1 MDWINYDEN
10 IWHPFTQ
17 HALEKNRIAITHG
30 KDSLLYD
37 VNGKAYIDAI
47 SSWWVNIYGH
57 ANPTISN
64 AIKLQVDKLE
74 QVIFAG
80 FTHEPACLLSEN
92 LLKILPSNF
101 SKVFFSDNGST
112 SVEVALKMAVQ
123 FWHNQGIKKSKII
136 AFKNAYHGDTF
147 GAMAVGKSDFFSA
160 FDDLLF
166 DVIQLDIPQVNNFES
181 LKNEFQSLVETKDVA
196 CFIFEPLVQG
206 SGGMQIYDVIYLDEL
221 ISIARA
227 NEVICIADEVMTGF
241 GRTGERFA
249 IDYLEN
255 KPNIIC
261 LSKGITGGFMPLS
274 VTVCEKEIYDAFYSS
289 DKLKTLFH
297 GHSYTANLLGCAAA
311 NASVNLLEEFYPKI
325 KQLAA
330 WQKEKVQELAV
341 LPNVKNI
348 RTLGTIAAFEIE
360 STSTSYFSNVK
371 DIVYQRFLDNGI
383 LLRPLGNTIYVM
395 PPYCITINEL
405 NEIYKVILDVV
416 ASL

>member
-1 MDWINYDEN
+1 M
-10 IWHPFTQ
+10 
-17 HALEKNRIAITHG
+17 
-30 KDSLLYD
+30 YD

-47 SSWWVNIYGH
+47 SSWLVNIYGH

-261 LSKGITGGFMPLS
+261 LSKGITGGFMSLS